1 MAEVVLKNV
10 TKRFGPVVAV
20 DKVNLHIKDR
30 EFFTILGP
38 SGAGKTTLL
47 RLIAGFEEPNMGT
60 ISFDGE
66 PVNDLTPYERKV
78 KMIFQSFALWPHMQV
93 YNRDRFSNLSFGLRL
108 KNKFADDIE
117 RIVVEVARKIGI
129 NRKLFHRR
137 PTELSEGEKQRVAI
151 GRAITTTP
159 RVFLMDD
166 PMTNLDPQSKLKVRK
181 EIRKLHDDLQTTTI
195 YVTHNLPDAV
205 ALSDRI
211 AIMSQGKFEQINTP
225 KNIYLFPANDFV
237 RDFIESAKVSLE
249 L

>member
-1 MAEVVLKNV
+1 M
-10 TKRFGPVVAV
+10 VAV
-20 DKVNLHIKDR
+20 DKVNLLIKDR

-66 PVNDLTPYERKV
+66 SVNDLTPYERKV

-108 KNKFADDIE
+108 KHKFADEIE
-117 RIVVEVARKIGI
+117 RIVAEVAGKVGI
-129 NRKLFHRR
+129 SRKLFRRR
-137 PTELSEGEKQRVAI
+137 PTELSGGEKQRVAI

-195 YVTHNLPDAV
+195 CVTHNLPDAV

-225 KNIYLFPANDFV
+225 KNINLFPANDFV
-237 RDFIESAKVSLE
+237 RDFIESAKVSLK

>member
-1 MAEVVLKNV
+1 MAEVALINL
-10 TKRFGPVVAV
+10 TKRFGSVVAV
-20 DKVNLHIKDR
+20 DKVNLLIKDR

-47 RLIAGFEEPNMGT
+47 RLIAGFEEPNTGT

-93 YNRDRFSNLSFGLRL
+93 YNRDRFSILNFGLKL
-108 KNKFADDIE
+108 KHKLADEIE
-117 RIVVEVARKIGI
+117 RTVVEVARKVGI
-129 NRKLFHRR
+129 NKKLFGRR

-181 EIRKLHDDLQTTTI
+181 EIRQLHDDLRTTTI

-211 AIMSQGKFEQINTP
+211 AIMSQGQFEQINTP
-225 KNIYLFPANDFV
+225 KNIYQFPANDFV

>member
-1 MAEVVLKNV
+1 
-10 TKRFGPVVAV
+10 
-20 DKVNLHIKDR
+20 
-30 EFFTILGP
+30 
-38 SGAGKTTLL
+38 
-47 RLIAGFEEPNMGT
+47 
-60 ISFDGE
+60 
-66 PVNDLTPYERKV
+66 
-78 KMIFQSFALWPHMQV
+78 
-93 YNRDRFSNLSFGLRL
+93 
-108 KNKFADDIE
+108 
-117 RIVVEVARKIGI
+117 
-129 NRKLFHRR
+129 
-137 PTELSEGEKQRVAI
+137 
-151 GRAITTTP
+151 
-159 RVFLMDD
+159 MDD

>member
-1 MAEVVLKNV
+1 
-10 TKRFGPVVAV
+10 
-20 DKVNLHIKDR
+20 
-30 EFFTILGP
+30 
-38 SGAGKTTLL
+38 
-47 RLIAGFEEPNMGT
+47 
-60 ISFDGE
+60 
-66 PVNDLTPYERKV
+66 
-78 KMIFQSFALWPHMQV
+78 MQV
-93 YNRDRFSNLSFGLRL
+93 YNRDRFSNLSFDLRL
-108 KNKFADDIE
+108 KNKFADEIE

-129 NRKLFHRR
+129 SRKLFHRR

-225 KNIYLFPANDFV
+225 KNIYMFPANDFV
-237 RDFIESAKVSLE
+237 
-249 L
+249 